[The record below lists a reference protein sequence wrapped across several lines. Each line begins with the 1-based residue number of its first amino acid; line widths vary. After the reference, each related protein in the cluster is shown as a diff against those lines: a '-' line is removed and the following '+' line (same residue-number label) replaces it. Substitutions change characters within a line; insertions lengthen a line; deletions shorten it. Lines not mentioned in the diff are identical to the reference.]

1 MLASRSVVSV
11 LLRSCKK
18 FLYIL
23 KAGPAARQPHAGHR
37 GAGLTLPHP
46 GTGSIDVLNESLS
59 PGRMKEAIMT
69 TATDQDSLDMPV
81 SDVRRIIQSGR
92 ACHVVLLQE
101 PESGRRLP
109 IFIGH
114 ETAIEIA
121 LRLLGHGP
129 QLGRPLGSDLT
140 AHLVQALGGTVRE
153 VRIDRLTEGTYYAI
167 IIVDGPQGTAE
178 VDARPSDAL
187 ALALVVGAPV
197 RADRTVVETTETDET
212 VAEALAAID
221 SKEAVRAQALLDEIS
236 QANERQNP
244 PEPASS

>member
-1 MLASRSVVSV
+1 M
-11 LLRSCKK
+11 
-18 FLYIL
+18 
-23 KAGPAARQPHAGHR
+23 P
-37 GAGLTLPHP
+37 
-46 GTGSIDVLNESLS
+46 
-59 PGRMKEAIMT
+59 
-69 TATDQDSLDMPV
+69 TATDRGFLDMPV
-81 SDVRRIIQSGR
+81 SDVCRITHSGR
-92 ACHVVLLQE
+92 DHHVVLLQE

-129 QLGRPLGSDLT
+129 QLARPLGSDLS
-140 AHLVQALGGTVRE
+140 ARLVQALGGNVRE
-153 VRIDRLTEGTYYAI
+153 VRIDRLSEGTYYAVI
-167 IIVDGPQGTAE
+167 VVDGLQGTTE

-197 RADRTVVETTETDET
+197 RAGHAVVETTETDET

-221 SKEAVRAQALLDEIS
+221 SPSAASAQALLDEIS

-244 PEPASS
+244 PEPTSS